1 MVLVVGIFRI
11 PQSTLTF
18 PLFDEWGWGPP
29 PWPELGDLLPQSW
42 LWFPT
47 VSSELIDCPGWL
59 LVSWTNT
66 NTNLFMQMQK
76 ISNETFAKMASLK
89 PNICFSLLLLEIK
102 LFLFTWY
109 LCECVRCACIRV
121 AMFICFCQCVT
132 MNVSTCMCVSV
143 CVCVSVCLSALGCFM
158 HASVSF
164 CVWMLGSTAYWWVG
178 LRGISCGCSQ
188 PSTTILMS
196 FELGT
201 YSCTLDLPCWT
212 MLFSCL
218 LGSAWFNCAICSWE
232 DLNALQMER

>member
-47 VSSELIDCPGWL
+47 VSSELIDCPVWL

-102 LFLFTWY
+102 LFLFTWN
-109 LCECVRCACIRV
+109 LCVCVRCACIRV
-121 AMFICFCQCVT
+121 AMFLCVCQCVT
-132 MNVSTCMCVSV
+132 INVSTCLCESV
-143 CVCVSVCLSALGCFM
+143 CACVCLCYSVFECFKLFY
-158 HASVSF
+158 ASLSF
-164 CVWMLGSTAYWWVG
+164 FLCVNAWEHCLLMGWVEG
-178 LRGISCGCSQ
+178 NKLRVL
-188 PSTTILMS
+188 TTI
-196 FELGT
+196 
-201 YSCTLDLPCWT
+201 Y
-212 MLFSCL
+212 
-218 LGSAWFNCAICSWE
+218 N
-232 DLNALQMER
+232 DLNVLRVGHLLLHSGSPLLDNVVLLLTWKCLVQLCNM

>member
-47 VSSELIDCPGWL
+47 VSSELIDCSVWL

-66 NTNLFMQMQK
+66 NTNFMQMQK
-76 ISNETFAKMASLK
+76 ISNETFAKMASL
-89 PNICFSLLLLEIK
+89 N
-102 LFLFTWY
+102 
-109 LCECVRCACIRV
+109 
-121 AMFICFCQCVT
+121 
-132 MNVSTCMCVSV
+132 
-143 CVCVSVCLSALGCFM
+143 
-158 HASVSF
+158 ASVSF
-164 CVWMLGSTAYWWVG
+164 CVWMLGSTAYRWLG
-178 LRGISCGCSQ
+178 LRGISCGCSG

-201 YSCTLDLPCWT
+201 YSSTLDLPCWT

-218 LGSAWFNCAICSWE
+218 LGSAWFTCAICSWE
-232 DLNALQMER
+232 DLNARQMER